1 MTDDSVLQEHHEDPR
16 LVQMMIIGD
25 GGERN
30 IVRFSKIDLNY
41 KRKVHEKS
49 VQSVASIVTL
59 VIKREGRSLS
69 PSENRERCSIGI
81 QQPATDSHFN
91 SVLFPYSSSGRVHPG
106 RRRRERI
113 PAQVQVVKGV
123 NAGRQDIV

>member
-30 IVRFSKIDLNY
+30 TVRFPKIDLNY

-49 VQSVASIVTL
+49 VQSVAPASIDTL
-59 VIKREGRSLS
+59 
-69 PSENRERCSIGI
+69 
-81 QQPATDSHFN
+81 
-91 SVLFPYSSSGRVHPG
+91 
-106 RRRRERI
+106 
-113 PAQVQVVKGV
+113 
-123 NAGRQDIV
+123 